1 MNEMLVKY
9 RRLGYIFDPDIG
21 VLAVDRGEG

>member
-9 RRLGYIFDPDIG
+9 RRLGYIFDSDIG

>member
-9 RRLGYIFDPDIG
+9 RRLGDIFDHDIG
-21 VLAVDRGEG
+21 VLAVDRGED